1 MTVTEQFE
9 SVGLKTHGVFSPIL
23 IFFNFALSVFAN
35 FSAQRLQEEKNK
47 SVSDGLQRRELT
59 IKSIEE
65 TYDQKLKNE
74 LLK

>member
-9 SVGLKTHGVFSPIL
+9 SVGLKTHVFSPIL

-35 FSAQRLQEEKNK
+35 FRAQRLQEEKNK
-47 SVSDGLQRRELT
+47 SMTDGLRRRELT
-59 IKSIEE
+59 IKNIEE